1 LEVLSGTSS
10 FFNSVIVL
18 NAYAA
23 IGYITILNANVNL
36 EFFNETM
43 QPQEDKNALFNRLIQ
58 SCIRGKREAQY
69 QLYNLLSGK
78 MFAVCL
84 RYSNDRESAEDIL
97 QEGFVKVFQ
106 NMEKFRG
113 EGSFEGWVRRIF
125 VNTAVEHFRKNTK
138 MMPVVSLDAVSYGLE
153 YEAPHHNLDLEDLMK
168 FIQTLS
174 PGYRTVF
181 NLYVIEGYSHKEIGE
196 MLKISEGTSKSQL
209 ARARYLLQRMIVD
222 ANQIAKPNVAAQ

>member
-1 LEVLSGTSS
+1 
-10 FFNSVIVL
+10 
-18 NAYAA
+18 
-23 IGYITILNANVNL
+23 
-36 EFFNETM
+36 M
-43 QPQEDKNALFNRLIQ
+43 QPTEDKNELYNKLIEG
-58 SCIRGKREAQY
+58 CMRGKREAQY
-69 QLYNLLSGK
+69 QLYNLMSGK

-97 QEGFVKVFQ
+97 QEGWVKIFQ

-125 VNTAVEHFRKNTK
+125 VNTAVEHFRKNNK
-138 MMPVVSLDAVSYGLE
+138 LQPFVNLESVAFQLE
-153 YEAPHHNLDLEDLMK
+153 YEAPHHNLDMEDLMK
-168 FIQTLS
+168 FIQSLS

-209 ARARYLLQRMIVD
+209 ARARYLLQQMIQN
-222 ANQIAKPNVAAQ
+222 ANQLPERNVAAQ